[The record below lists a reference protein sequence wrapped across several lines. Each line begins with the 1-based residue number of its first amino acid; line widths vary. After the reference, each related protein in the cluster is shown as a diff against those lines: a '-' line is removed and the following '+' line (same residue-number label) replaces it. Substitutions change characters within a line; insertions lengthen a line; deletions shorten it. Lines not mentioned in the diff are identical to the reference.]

1 MTAIELI
8 QQALAKA
15 RVLGTGDILSDEDA
29 KLSLDT
35 LNLMLDS
42 WSLDRLFVFVETS
55 QVVNTTGQQSYT
67 IGPGGDFDVPRPNAL
82 ITAYAQVNEAS
93 YPITILD
100 NPQQYDNIQIKGVGM
115 SWPQAVWYEHS
126 YPLGRLHFWP
136 VSTGQVHL
144 RFTAPLQEFDSLT
157 EEVALPMGYKK
168 AIVDSLAVELAQAFN
183 TEISPLVLQSAT
195 NAIARLK
202 RFNSKPA
209 TRNSDAAFMASRY
222 QFGTFNI
229 LTDGY

>member
-8 QQALAKA
+8 KLALAKA
-15 RVLGTGDILSDEDA
+15 RVIGTGDILSDEDA
-29 KLSLDT
+29 KISLDT

-42 WSLDRLFVFVETS
+42 WSLDSLFVFVSAS
-55 QVVNTTGQQSYT
+55 QVVTTTGQQSYT
-67 IGPGGDFDVPRPNAL
+67 IGPGGDFNVPRPNAL

-93 YPITILD
+93 YPIAILD
-100 NPQQYDNIQIKGVGM
+100 NAQQYDNIQIKSVGM

-136 VSTGQVHL
+136 VSSGQVHL
-144 RFTAPLQEFDSLT
+144 RFTSPLQQFDDLT
-157 EEVALPMGYKK
+157 TEVELPTGYKK
-168 AIVDSLAVELAQAFN
+168 AMVDSLAVELAQAFN
-183 TEISPLVLQSAT
+183 TEISPLVISSAT

-202 RFNSKPA
+202 RFNTKPV

-222 QFGTFNI
+222 KFGTFNI